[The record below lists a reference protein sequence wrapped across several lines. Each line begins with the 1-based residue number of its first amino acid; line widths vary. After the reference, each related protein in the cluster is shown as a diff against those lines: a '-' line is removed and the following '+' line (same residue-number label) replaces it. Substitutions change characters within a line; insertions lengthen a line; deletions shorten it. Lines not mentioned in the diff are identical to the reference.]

1 MSRRLPSAADVR
13 AAVDAVRRSIRIAAA
28 PVPASVRAVRWSVG
42 GRGECP
48 FCGESAP
55 LVRPDPQPGAPL
67 AFCEATLAE
76 LYAATRPPLPG
87 EATDTVL
94 AAVSAWAGSPEP
106 GEPPAQLPPA
116 EDPCVLCGREPDA
129 VPDLAA
135 GPDVSI
141 CSDCLAEGA
150 AVIAPSIRETA
161 VETEAHAAK
170 LEIEDL
176 QRMVAIEGP
185 TLVRQNATLALSLLR
200 LLSAPMDDGV
210 RARLLALVRRIAG
223 LPS

>member
-28 PVPASVRAVRWSVG
+28 PVPPSVGAVRWSKG
-42 GRGECP
+42 EHGECP
-48 FCGESAP
+48 FCGEKAP
-55 LVRPDPQPGAPL
+55 LVQPDPQPASAL

-87 EATDTVL
+87 EAADTVL

-106 GEPPAQLPPA
+106 GEPPAQLPPP
-116 EDPCVLCGREPDA
+116 EDPCVVCGREPEA

-141 CSDCLAEGA
+141 CSDCLAEAAGA
-150 AVIAPSIRETA
+150 VAPSIRDTA
-161 VETEAHAAK
+161 LETEAHAAR

-176 QRMVAIEGP
+176 ERMVATEGP
-185 TLVRQNATLALSLLR
+185 ALVRRNATLALSLLR
-200 LLSAPMDDGV
+200 LLSAPVDDDF
-210 RARLLALVRRIAG
+210 RAKLLALVRRVG
-223 LPS
+223 

>member
-28 PVPASVRAVRWSVG
+28 PVPPSVGAVRWSKG
-42 GRGECP
+42 DRGECP
-48 FCGESAP
+48 FCGEKAP
-55 LVRPDPQPGAPL
+55 LVRPDPQPASPL

-87 EATDTVL
+87 ETADAVL
-94 AAVSAWAGSPEP
+94 AAVSAWAGAPQP
-106 GEPPAQLPPA
+106 GEPPAQLPPP
-116 EDPCVLCGREPDA
+116 EDPCVVCGREPEA

-141 CSDCLAEGA
+141 CSDCLAEA
-150 AVIAPSIRETA
+150 AAAIAHSIRDTA
-161 VETEAHAAK
+161 LETEAHAAK

-176 QRMVAIEGP
+176 ERMVVLEGP

-200 LLSAPMDDGV
+200 LLSAPVDDEL
-210 RARLLALVRRIAG
+210 RAKLLALVRRIG
-223 LPS
+223 